1 MNFDDLTIEEV
12 RYIQI
17 TDIRARLA
25 ARTPGSWL
33 ATLDNDGWFVNAV
46 LDEGTPKERM
56 ETLARLNSGSPASDT
71 SDACFIASAAD
82 DIGVLLDEV
91 ERLTAERDSAVDD
104 CGILVREVHALGA
117 GAVLKSRF
125 QDRQP
130 VAPAGSTPSPAP
142 ISDYRKSYAI
152 MFRRAE
158 REKLEAL
165 AQVERLRDALAAVAA
180 PLSPTVEDLWAGVLL
195 ARRMLNGGEQ

>member
-1 MNFDDLTIEEV
+1 V
-12 RYIQI
+12 RAIQI

-33 ATLDNDGWFVNAV
+33 ATLDNDGWCVNAV

-56 ETLARLNSGSPASDT
+56 DTLARLCSGEST

-82 DIGVLLDEV
+82 DIEVLLDEV
-91 ERLTAERDSAVDD
+91 ERLTAERDRAVDD

-165 AQVERLRDALAAVAA
+165 AKVERLRDALAVVAA

-195 ARRMLNGGEQ
+195 ARRVLNEDAQ